1 METTKEAD
9 GANMSVTIKVNS
21 EQFNAL
27 LRNQIENLPDEVWK
41 DIIKQAVGKALN
53 DENGVANT
61 LIRKRSVY
69 YGSDTYEV
77 GDVLKAALSHID
89 FSDVLAEVG
98 EKAKELLRTKWQ
110 DILLTAIWD
119 KLSDD
124 LMSSP
129 SFSEALRVGVRREIE
144 ELRQQRNG

>member
-1 METTKEAD
+1 MEQNKEAD
-9 GANMSVTIKVNS
+9 SANMSVTIKVNS

-27 LRNQIENLPDEVWK
+27 LKSQIEHLPDEVWK

-61 LIRKRSVY
+61 LIRKRSGY
-69 YGSDTYEV
+69 YGSEAYEI

-98 EKAKELLRTKWQ
+98 AKAKDILRNKWQ
-110 DILLTAIWD
+110 DILLMAIWD
-119 KLSDD
+119 KLSYD
-124 LMSSP
+124 LMASS
-129 SFSEALRVGVRREIE
+129 SFSEALRTGVRNEIE
-144 ELRQQRNG
+144 QLRSQRTS